1 MSSFVLPILKG
12 QIQRLRR
19 PDIQEE
25 TAMVLLDSVRLGYAR
40 VDLLVHLFY
49 GLELMQP
56 NVMSKSELVN

>member
-1 MSSFVLPILKG
+1 
-12 QIQRLRR
+12 
-19 PDIQEE
+19 
-25 TAMVLLDSVRLGYAR
+25 MVLLDSVRLGYAR